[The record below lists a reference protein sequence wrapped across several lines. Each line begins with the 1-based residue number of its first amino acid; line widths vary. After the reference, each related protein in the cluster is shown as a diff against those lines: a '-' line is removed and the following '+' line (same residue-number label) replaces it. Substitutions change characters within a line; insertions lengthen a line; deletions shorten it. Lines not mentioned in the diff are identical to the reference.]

1 MARPEKETVV
11 EEISKKLQDAHS
23 VVLTDFRGLD
33 VRQMQELRSKLLES
47 DVEYKVV
54 KNTLLKIAAQ
64 KCKLEGLEN
73 YLAGPTALA
82 FGLVDPIAPA
92 KVLWD
97 FSKKHE
103 FLKIKAG
110 ILNGK
115 ILDASKVKEL
125 ATLPSRE
132 VLLAKLLSVIQAP
145 LVGMVSCLNAPVQ
158 GFVNCLKAITQKKE
172 SELNA

>member
-132 VLLAKLLSVIQAP
+132 AP